1 MSVKIAAA
9 MPKGNS
15 NGLKGQEDR
24 LEGRADHLVP
34 LVVLVE
40 VAEIG
45 RVLSTDEPT
54 VKLRMAEVE
63 IVDDEEARKL
73 LRAGRKDR
81 TGSEELDG
89 VGFDG
94 EGDDDDDN

>member
-24 LEGRADHLVP
+24 LEGRAEHLVP

-40 VAEIG
+40 VAEVG

-63 IVDDEEARKL
+63 IVDEDAARKL
-73 LRAGRKDR
+73 IREGRKAR

-89 VGFDG
+89 VDFDG
-94 EGDDDDDN
+94 EGDDE